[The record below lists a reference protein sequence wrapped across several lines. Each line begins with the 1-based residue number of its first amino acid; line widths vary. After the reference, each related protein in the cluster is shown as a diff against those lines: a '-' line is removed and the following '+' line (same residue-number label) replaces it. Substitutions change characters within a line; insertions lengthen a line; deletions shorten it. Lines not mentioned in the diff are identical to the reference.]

1 MSTSPSA
8 PIAPAGSDEVMDRA
22 ILFADLAGYSA
33 MMDRDELGTLEF
45 IVGCSHLI
53 DETSKRYGGDLVQ
66 TTGDGFLV
74 LFEDAQG
81 AVDFGVELHRLIAK
95 RQTGTEHPA
104 QFRIGIHLGRLHRVE
119 GTIHGHAVNVAA
131 RLETEAQP
139 GTCVVSRAVRDAVG
153 TASGH
158 QFEAVGSPP
167 LKNIG
172 ERMALYRIPSPTG
185 GGMTMLD
192 APVSIPVIGML
203 AVKSKDAA
211 ISFRANRKTS
221 ALLGYLAMSPGMR
234 ERHEK
239 VASLLWP
246 DLSEAAARRAFSNC
260 RRRLAE
266 ILSDGF
272 DDLLFSENGRIG
284 LNELKFDTDLDVV
297 MKDLRRGRVPAV
309 LIDEPNWPR
318 RILEGLD
325 AVSPVF
331 SAWRRVTCMTWR
343 NRIQSALAD
352 VLNRD
357 APESDA
363 CRDAAR
369 AILAVEPGNE
379 QASAALIRYH
389 AGHDNRVAAFD
400 EFSRLGSYLQTAYG
414 LEPSAMVRAA
424 LAEAR
429 QGAIRLAATMP
440 GEARAAPVIAR
451 FLRVAVDKFDDADE
465 GESPLASRFRS
476 ELVANL
482 ARFREWSVVEGDG
495 LLGEAGRAPGDPV
508 HSVYDYAISG
518 ACRTSGKPSIWL
530 QLRHLNSGRVVWS
543 ENLALDPAAWREV
556 QRDVVGRIAAHLET
570 YISADRL
577 ANVIGRSGHDAT
589 SHDAWLQA
597 EQIFARWTPE
607 AADEAEAML
616 RQIIERDEAFAPAYS
631 SLASFRNVRHV
642 VRPGLARDAESER
655 SAHALAQRAV
665 ELDPLDARNHLAVAW
680 TAALTGAFD
689 RAAIHLDLAASLNPN
704 NPSMLISCAMGHA
717 FVGQAGRGEALVAHA
732 LRISPI
738 LSEYQWCYIASVHFL
753 AGRYE
758 EALKAARLSGDR
770 IVDNEGW
777 MAAALVRLGR
787 IDEARAAVDKLIDMV
802 RPVWAGADKPTAEA
816 VFDWFVGAY
825 PLRNAAD
832 RAVLAASL
840 EAAMRGQ

>member
-8 PIAPAGSDEVMDRA
+8 PIAPAGAIEAMDRA

-33 MMDRDELGTLEF
+33 MMDRDELGTLDF

-74 LFEDAQG
+74 LFDDARS
-81 AVDFGVELHRLIAK
+81 AVDFGVELHRLVAK
-95 RQTGTEHPA
+95 RQTGDEHPA
-104 QFRIGIHLGRLHRVE
+104 QFRIGIHIGRLHRVE
-119 GTIHGHAVNVAA
+119 GTVHGHAVNIAA

-153 TASGH
+153 AASSH

-185 GGMTMLD
+185 GGMAILD
-192 APVSIPVIGML
+192 APISIPVIGTL
-203 AVKSKDAA
+203 AVRSDVGA

-221 ALLGYLAMSPGMR
+221 ALLGYLAMTPGTHVR
-234 ERHEK
+234 NEK

-246 DLSEAAARRAFSNC
+246 DLSEVAARRAFSNC

-266 ILSDGF
+266 ILGRRF
-272 DDLLFSENGRIG
+272 DDLLSSEDGRIG
-284 LNELKFDTDLDVV
+284 LNELKYDTDLDVI
-297 MKDLRRGRVPAV
+297 MRDLRRGRVPAL

-331 SAWRRVTCMTWR
+331 SAWRRVTTMTWR
-343 NRIQSALAD
+343 NRIQGALVD
-352 VLNRD
+352 VLNRE
-357 APESDA
+357 APESDG

-369 AILAVEPGNE
+369 AILAIEPGNE

-389 AGHDNRVAAFD
+389 TSLGNRVAAVE
-400 EFSRLGSYLQTAYG
+400 EFSRLGDYLQSAHG
-414 LEPSAMVRAA
+414 LAPSTMVRAA
-424 LAEAR
+424 LAETR
-429 QGAIRLAATMP
+429 HGAAGSAAAVP
-440 GEARAAPVIAR
+440 AEAGPAPVIR
-451 FLRVAVDKFDDADE
+451 RLLRVAVDRFEDAVE
-465 GESPLASRFRS
+465 AEPQLASRFRS
-476 ELVANL
+476 ELVTNL

-495 LLGEAGRAPGDPV
+495 LLGEAGRGPDDPV
-508 HSVYDYAISG
+508 RPICDYAISG
-518 ACRTSGKPSIWL
+518 ACRVSGKPSIWL
-530 QLRHLNSGRVVWS
+530 QLRHLDSGRVVWS
-543 ENLALDPAAWREV
+543 EDIAPDPATWPEV
-556 QRDVVGRIAAHLET
+556 QREVVGRIAAHLET

-577 ANVIGRSGHDAT
+577 ANVIGHSGDVAT

-597 EQIFARWTPE
+597 EQVFARWTPE
-607 AADEAEAML
+607 AADQAEAML
-616 RQIIERDEAFAPAYS
+616 QQIIEHDEAFAPAYS

-642 VRPGLARDAESER
+642 VRPGLPRDAESER
-655 SAHALAQRAV
+655 SAHALAERAV

-704 NPSMLISCAMGHA
+704 SPSTLISCAMGHA

-732 LRISPI
+732 LRISPM

-758 EALKAARLSGDR
+758 EALKATRLSGDR

-777 MAAALVRLGR
+777 TAAALVRLGR
-787 IDEARAAVDKLIDMV
+787 IDEARAAMDKLIDMV
-802 RPVWAGADKPTAEA
+802 RPVWAGPSKPTAEA

-832 RAVLAASL
+832 REALTAAL
-840 EAAMRGQ
+840 QATMQGQ

>member
-1 MSTSPSA
+1 
-8 PIAPAGSDEVMDRA
+8 MDRA

-33 MMDRDELGTLEF
+33 MMDRDELGTLEL

-74 LFEDAQG
+74 LFDDAKG
-81 AVDFGVELHRLIAK
+81 AVDFGVELHRLVAK
-95 RQTGTEHPA
+95 RQTGQKHPA

-119 GTIHGHAVNVAA
+119 GVVHGHAVNVAA

-153 TASGH
+153 AGSSH
-158 QFEAVGSPP
+158 QFEAAGSPP

-185 GGMTMLD
+185 GGVTMLD
-192 APVSIPVIGML
+192 APVSIPVIGTL
-203 AVKSKDAA
+203 AVRSNEAA
-211 ISFRANRKTS
+211 IAFRANRKTS
-221 ALLGYLAMSPGMR
+221 ALLGYLAMMPGMR
-234 ERHEK
+234 EPGEK

-260 RRRLAE
+260 RRRLAK

-272 DDLLFSENGRIG
+272 ADLLFSEDGRIG
-284 LNELKFDTDLDVV
+284 LDELKFDTDLDAI
-297 MKDLRRGRVPAV
+297 MKDLRRGRVPAL

-343 NRIQSALAD
+343 NRILNALAE

-357 APESDA
+357 APDSNG

-379 QASAALIRYH
+379 QASGALIRYH
-389 AGHDNRVAAFD
+389 AGHGNRVAAFE
-400 EFSRLGSYLQTAYG
+400 EFSRLTSYLEAAHG
-414 LEPSAMVRAA
+414 LEPSAMVGAA
-424 LAEAR
+424 LDEAR
-429 QGAIRLAATMP
+429 KGASGPAAAMP
-440 GEARAAPVIAR
+440 GQAKPAPVIR
-451 FLRVAVDKFDDADE
+451 RLLRVAVDKFEDTDE
-465 GESPLASRFRS
+465 GISNLASRFRS

-495 LLGEAGRAPGDPV
+495 SLGEAGRAPGNPV
-508 HSVYDYAISG
+508 RPICDYVISG
-518 ACRTSGKPSIWL
+518 ACRTSGKSSIWL
-530 QLRHLNSGRVVWS
+530 ELRHLNSRRVVWS
-543 ENLALDPAAWREV
+543 ENVTLDPANWPEV

-607 AADEAEAML
+607 AADQAETML
-616 RQIIERDEAFAPAYS
+616 QQIIERDEAFAPAYS
-631 SLASFRNVRHV
+631 SLASLRNVRHV
-642 VRPGLARDAESER
+642 VRPGMPRDAESER

-680 TAALTGAFD
+680 TAALTGVFD

-704 NPSMLISCAMGHA
+704 SPSTLISCAMGHA
-717 FVGQAGRGEALVAHA
+717 FIGQAGWGEALVAHA
-732 LRISPI
+732 LRISPM

-777 MAAALVRLGR
+777 MAATLVRLGR
-787 IDEARAAVDKLIDMV
+787 IDEARAAMDKLIDMV
-802 RPVWAGADKPTAEA
+802 RPVWAGPDKPTAEA
-816 VFDWFVGAY
+816 VFNWFVGAY

-832 RAVLAASL
+832 REVLTASL
-840 EAAMRGQ
+840 KATMRGQ